1 MRRILLLLVIAT
13 SLLSG
18 YWLMAQTAEDI
29 LLSPGSGS
37 RDAVLTVFL
46 PPIPNAPFQAI
57 VETEVTRHLP
67 GGILK
72 TSKNYR
78 LIARDGKG
86 RIYQEYRKMV
96 DEGVDQQPKVTEVE
110 IIYPESHSKYSCD
123 ATMRRCRLSD
133 YSSPLAEQ
141 YMPAGPLENGRR
153 YLSRENL
160 GVKVID
166 GLETVGYRETITLG
180 QGTAQNPAPV
190 DFVQETWH
198 SPKLEID
205 LQVTR
210 TDPKH
215 ADQTLTVTSLSIGE
229 PDPSKFSVPERAR
242 IQDLRTNA
250 PRTTKSAAAGDAT
263 EGASQP

>member
-18 YWLMAQTAEDI
+18 CWLRAQTAEDT
-29 LLSPGSGS
+29 LLSPGSVS

-57 VETEVTRHLP
+57 VETEVTRHMA

-86 RIYQEYRKMV
+86 RIYQEHRKMV
-96 DEGVDQQPKVTEVE
+96 DEGADQQPKVTEVE
-110 IIYPESHSKYSCD
+110 IIFPESHSKYFCE
-123 ATMRRCRLSD
+123 ATMRRCKLSD

-153 YLSRENL
+153 YLTRENL

-166 GLETVGYRETITLG
+166 GLDAVGYRETVTIG

-215 ADQTLTVTSLSIGE
+215 GDQTLTITSLSLGE
-229 PDPSKFSVPERAR
+229 PDPSKFAVPERAR
-242 IQDLRTNA
+242 VQDLRANV
-250 PRTTKSAAAGDAT
+250 PRTTRSAAAADAAGDS
-263 EGASQP
+263 SQP

>member
-96 DEGVDQQPKVTEVE
+96 DEGVDDGTLRRAVGHVPGTSVPGESGNVGIAGHRDSFFRGLKDIQRDDE
-110 IIYPESHSKYSCD
+110 INFATTSGSFKYV
-123 ATMRRCRLSD
+123 
-133 YSSPLAEQ
+133 
-141 YMPAGPLENGRR
+141 
-153 YLSRENL
+153 
-160 GVKVID
+160 VK
-166 GLETVGYRETITLG
+166 E
-180 QGTAQNPAPV
+180 
-190 DFVQETWH
+190 
-198 SPKLEID
+198 
-205 LQVTR
+205 
-210 TDPKH
+210 
-215 ADQTLTVTSLSIGE
+215 LSIVDPGNVAVLAPTDE
-229 PDPSKFSVPERAR
+229 PSLTMVTCYPFQY
-242 IQDLRTNA
+242 IGNA
-250 PRTTKSAAAGDAT
+250 PRRFIVRATQVARVPAGR
-263 EGASQP
+263 Q